1 MKVYFAF
8 LPAYAFVLLH
18 ISPSTRSD
26 RGTHPILPANNS
38 VTLYLVGYS
47 NTSYN
52 PLIKCVKSE
61 YTFDRTGITF
71 KRYLILHLLNEST
84 KQWKSTGFTLFVD
97 TADDP
102 IVFSI
107 NITGVAEDWK
117 KHFHVRNSYKVFHYD
132 NETMVLGE
140 GCPGVSYGAP
150 CSLWVTGQYADLK
163 KKLPE
168 LTNISFRTN
177 CENATFA
184 PYGEDCWG

>member
-26 RGTHPILPANNS
+26 RGTHPIL
-38 VTLYLVGYS
+38 
-47 NTSYN
+47 
-52 PLIKCVKSE
+52 
-61 YTFDRTGITF
+61 
-71 KRYLILHLLNEST
+71 ST